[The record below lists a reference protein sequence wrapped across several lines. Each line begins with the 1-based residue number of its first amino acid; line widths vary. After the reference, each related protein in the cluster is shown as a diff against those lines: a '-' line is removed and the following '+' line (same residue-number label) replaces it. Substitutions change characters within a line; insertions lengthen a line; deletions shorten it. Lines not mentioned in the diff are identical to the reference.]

1 MNYILSHLT
10 RVIYAML
17 FILLRINYTMLSI
30 PLRVIY
36 AILSILL
43 RVIYAMLPILLRLNA
58 IYSILSIIH
67 TSGTLGLTLDG
78 RDVEEPGDVVLEE
91 QHKGVLHVV
100 LRVPGVGLG
109 DAARAEEPVAAALVL

>member
-17 FILLRINYTMLSI
+17 FILLKINYTILSI
-30 PLRVIY
+30 P
-36 AILSILL
+36 L
-43 RVIYAMLPILLRLNA
+43 RVIYAMLPILLTLNA
-58 IYSILSIIH
+58 IYSILSVIH